1 MSLEPFFFYM
11 TYCIHFVNASVY
23 HYLSSSRLLM
33 APPSYYST
41 ISTQGYRICLSRK
54 YIDLKYFFVEVTLF
68 VLTLHGISQITW
80 LCFIANRQTISIST
94 CLVVIQSLSLVQLFL
109 TLWTAAR
116 QAFLFFT
123 ISVSLLKFMSI
134 ELVGHLT
141 ISSSVVLSPSSCPQL
156 SQHQGLFQLFSSSH
170 QVAKLLEL
178 QLQCHFFQ

>member
-1 MSLEPFFFYM
+1 
-11 TYCIHFVNASVY
+11 
-23 HYLSSSRLLM
+23 M

-54 YIDLKYFFVEVTLF
+54 YNDLKYFFVEVTLF
-68 VLTLHGISQITW
+68 VLTLYGISQITW
-80 LCFIANRQTISIST
+80 LCFIANRQETISISM
-94 CLVVIQSLSLVQLFL
+94 CLVVIQSLSLVQLFS

-116 QAFLFFT
+116 QAFLFST

-134 ELVGHLT
+134 ELVSHLT

-156 SQHQGLFQLFSSSH
+156 SQHQGLFQLVNSSH

-178 QLQCHFFQ
+178 QLQHHFFQ

>member
-1 MSLEPFFFYM
+1 
-11 TYCIHFVNASVY
+11 
-23 HYLSSSRLLM
+23 M

-41 ISTQGYRICLSRK
+41 ISTQGYRICLSIK
-54 YIDLKYFFVEVTLF
+54 YIDLKYFFVEITLF

-80 LCFIANRQTISIST
+80 LCFIANRQETISISM
-94 CLVVIQSLSLVQLFL
+94 CLIVIQSLSLVQLFS

-116 QAFLFFT
+116 QAFLFST

-134 ELVGHLT
+134 ELVSHLT

-156 SQHQGLFQLFSSSH
+156 SQHQGLFQLVSSSH

-178 QLQCHFFQ
+178 QLQPLFFQ